1 MDIQHYMQTLGRQAR
16 AASRV
21 LAAASTAAKNA
32 ALIAMAAEI
41 HARRADLLAANAQD
55 LDAARA
61 AGLEPAL
68 VDRLTL
74 DENNKGFD
82 LMHAGESI
90 RSVVVY

>member
-41 HARRADLLAANAQD
+41 RAHRAELLAANARD
-55 LDAARA
+55 LDEARA
-61 AGLEPAL
+61 AGLE
-68 VDRLTL
+68 
-74 DENNKGFD
+74 
-82 LMHAGESI
+82 
-90 RSVVVY
+90 